1 MKWFKHSANSNLSAK
16 LQDLVLEYGFEGYG
30 VYWYCL
36 ELIAGNVEPEKLT
49 FELEHDARL
58 IARYGG
64 IGVQK
69 VEEIMKHMIKLEL
82 FECSN
87 GKITCL
93 KLAKSCD
100 DYTAKLV
107 KKNQP
112 QAIDN
117 KGLRE
122 SPTNSEKVPLD
133 KIRID
138 KNRSEKKEQKKGSP
152 SAPSPRFKKPSIDEI
167 QKYCD
172 ERNNGINAERFYD
185 FYESKGWMVGKA
197 KMKCWKSSVRTWE
210 QRSKDNSNSEG
221 GRNELDF
228 NSTGW

>member
-1 MKWFKHSANSNLSAK
+1 MKWFKHSASSNLNAK

-69 VEEIMKHMIKLEL
+69 VEEIMKHMVKLEL

-93 KLAKSCD
+93 KLAKRCD

-107 KKNQP
+107 KKNQA

-117 KGLRE
+117 KELRE

-138 KNRSEKKEQKKGSP
+138 KNRSENKEQKKGSP
-152 SAPSPRFKKPSIDEI
+152 SAPRPRFKKPTIDEI
-167 QKYCD
+167 QNYCD
-172 ERNNGINAERFYD
+172 ERSNGINAQHFHDY
-185 FYESKGWMVGKA
+185 YESKGWGVGKT
-197 KMKCWKSSVRTWE
+197 KMKCWKASVRTWE

-228 NSTGW
+228 NSTNW